1 MEGRIRG
8 PPSKDAGGLLLNRE
22 CHDRFCGVTQS
33 LDDAEINRLEK
44 QTRLIH
50 KVTEE
55 VRELVPILGDLESL
69 VANYKQS
76 LLLARDLLGLYD
88 PRE

>member
-1 MEGRIRG
+1 MEGRSRPNENIG
-8 PPSKDAGGLLLNRE
+8 KLLLNRYY
-22 CHDRFCGVTQS
+22 HDGFREVNLF
-33 LDDAEINRLEK
+33 LDDPEIDRLEE

-55 VRELVPILGDLESL
+55 IRELAPILSDLESL
-69 VANYKQS
+69 VTNYKRS

-88 PRE
+88 LGE

>member
-1 MEGRIRG
+1 
-8 PPSKDAGGLLLNRE
+8 
-22 CHDRFCGVTQS
+22 
-33 LDDAEINRLEK
+33 LDDPEINRLEE

-50 KVTEE
+50 MVTEE
-55 VRELVPILGDLESL
+55 VRELVPILSDLESL
-69 VANYKQS
+69 VVNYKRS

>member
-1 MEGRIRG
+1 M
-8 PPSKDAGGLLLNRE
+8 
-22 CHDRFCGVTQS
+22 HDP
-33 LDDAEINRLEK
+33 EINRLEE

-55 VRELVPILGDLESL
+55 VRELVPILSDLESL
-69 VANYKQS
+69 VADYKRS

>member
-1 MEGRIRG
+1 M
-8 PPSKDAGGLLLNRE
+8 
-22 CHDRFCGVTQS
+22 
-33 LDDAEINRLEK
+33 DDPEINRLEE

-50 KVTEE
+50 MVTEE
-55 VRELVPILGDLESL
+55 VRELVPILSDLESL
-69 VANYKQS
+69 VVNYKRS

>member
-1 MEGRIRG
+1 M
-8 PPSKDAGGLLLNRE
+8 
-22 CHDRFCGVTQS
+22 
-33 LDDAEINRLEK
+33 DDAEINRLEK

>member
-1 MEGRIRG
+1 MEGRIRRA
-8 PPSKDAGGLLLNRE
+8 PAKDAGGLLLNHE
-22 CHDRFCGVTQS
+22 CHYRFYEVTQS
-33 LDDAEINRLEK
+33 LHDPEINRLEE

-55 VRELVPILGDLESL
+55 VRELVPILSDLESL
-69 VANYKQS
+69 VADYKRS